1 MEDKMGND
9 IEKIYQKSIKEFDQV
24 LLRKVNTDNIGVS
37 FEDSK
42 FKKVESSINETISLS
57 VIKDKYF
64 GFAYTTSIDDI
75 DLFIKNAKNSLTG
88 KVDGSFEFAEKDK
101 IKNLDTYK
109 KSIENLTAEDLL
121 GRLNSIVDYLKGK
134 TKAQI
139 NLEGFLEKISLNI
152 MTSKDVDYSQKISTY
167 ISYVSLIYPGSYSN
181 VSRMFAS
188 YDIIDFDKETLDYLI
203 FLYNQSEKQVRPQS
217 GKMKV
222 LFLPEAF
229 YTFIFRLSSALSGN
243 SLIYKRT
250 PLEGKINQKIAS
262 ESFTLFHDPH
272 RTDLPYARAFDDE
285 GTKTE
290 KINFIEN
297 GIFKN
302 FYFDRKS
309 AYKYGVKP
317 TSHGYC
323 DQPNEPA
330 STFVPNFMVEKGD
343 KTIYQLISNMD
354 KGVIIPSVLGA
365 HSGNIQNGD
374 FSIGLSPGIY
384 VENGNIIG
392 HVKDAMVAAN
402 IYDCLNK
409 IVAIEDKIHFS
420 IMGSFPAILF
430 DDINVV
436 IK

>member
-1 MEDKMGND
+1 MSND
-9 IEKIYQKSIKEFDQV
+9 IEKIYNEAKKEFDQF
-24 LLRKVNTDNIGVS
+24 LIRQVNFENIGVS

-42 FKKVESSINETISLS
+42 FKKVDSSINQTTSISA
-57 VIKDKYF
+57 IKDNYF
-64 GFAYTTSIDDI
+64 GFAYTTSIDDVGVLI
-75 DLFIKNAKNSLTG
+75 QNAKNSMVG
-88 KVDGSFEFAEKDK
+88 KVDGSFGVADKDK
-101 IKNLDTYK
+101 IENLNTYK
-109 KSIENLTAEDLL
+109 KSVENLTAEDMLDK
-121 GRLNSIVDYLKGK
+121 LNKIVAYLKDK

-139 NLEGFLEKISLNI
+139 NLEGYIEKINLKVL
-152 MTSKDVDYSQKISTY
+152 TSKGIDYDQKISTY
-167 ISYVSLIYPGSYSN
+167 INYISLIYPGSYSN
-181 VSRMFAS
+181 VSRIFAF
-188 YDIIDFDKETLDYLI
+188 YDIEDLDKESLDYLL
-203 FLYNQSEKQVRPQS
+203 FLYNQSEKQIRPQS

-229 YTFIFRLSSALSGN
+229 YTFIYRLSSALSGN

-250 PLEGKINQKIAS
+250 PLEGKIGQKIAS
-262 ESFTLFHDPH
+262 NQFTLFHDPL
-272 RTDLPYARAFDDE
+272 RLDFPYARAFDDE
-285 GTKTE
+285 GTRTE

-297 GIFKN
+297 GVLKN
-302 FYFDRKS
+302 FYFNRKA
-309 AYKYGVKP
+309 AYKYGVKS
-317 TSHGYC
+317 TAHGYC
-323 DQPNEPA
+323 QEPTEPA
-330 STFVPNFMVEKGD
+330 SAFVPNFMVGKGD
-343 KTIYQLISNMD
+343 KSIYQLISMMD

-384 VENGNIIG
+384 VENGNIVG
-392 HVKDAMVAAN
+392 HVKDSMVAAN